1 MSSKLST
8 ILDKMMTTET
18 YLVDSVKNLNEDLAN
33 ITFQNFSMVDAVN
46 PAATGVGVKT
56 NDTMASNGVSYQLT
70 TPSTVQTIFSCDFTD
85 VKFGSYALCARMRV
99 GNNTYDSNILTLKI
113 LRGSTELL
121 SKTIKCTDFTRS
133 DNYCLLCAS
142 FNYDGTSSAKQP
154 LTFKLDT
161 TNYSGVKVYFD
172 YAYISLI
179 TPAVY
184 A

>member
-33 ITFQNFSMVDAVN
+33 MTFQNFSMVDAVN

-99 GNNTYDSNILTLKI
+99 GDNRYDSNILTLKI
-113 LRGSTELL
+113 
-121 SKTIKCTDFTRS
+121 F
-133 DNYCLLCAS
+133 
-142 FNYDGTSSAKQP
+142 
-154 LTFKLDT
+154 
-161 TNYSGVKVYFD
+161 
-172 YAYISLI
+172 
-179 TPAVY
+179 
-184 A
+184 

>member
-1 MSSKLST
+1 MSSKLSS

-18 YLVDSVKNLNEDLAN
+18 LLTNSVEALSKMS
-33 ITFQNFSMVDAVN
+33 FQNFSIVDSTK
-46 PAATGVGVKT
+46 PEATGVGVQT
-56 NDTMASNGVSYQLT
+56 NDTMASDGVSYQFT
-70 TPSTVQTIFSCDFTD
+70 TTSTAQTIFSCDFSD
-85 VKFGSYALCARMRV
+85 VKFGTYALCARIRV
-99 GNNTYDSNILTLKI
+99 GNNTYDSNILTLKV

-121 SKTIKCTDFTRS
+121 SKTIKCTNFTRS

-172 YAYISLI
+172 YAYITLI

-184 A
+184 I